1 MNGTS
6 ALILIEFIRCDIH
19 AEVEIE
25 IGQQVVQLRE
35 RLLAEVAELQ
45 QVVAVVTNQIA
56 YRIDFGR
63 LEAVERTHGKVLVG
77 QFRLEQLPHMEN
89 IFIEL
94 LGHVILFHIERN
106 LLVV

>member
-45 QVVAVVTNQIA
+45 QVVAVELHEVPH
-56 YRIDFGR
+56 RIHVGGFQTVQGTDAQVLIRELG
-63 LEAVERTHGKVLVG
+63 LQQLTHVEDIPHRTL
-77 QFRLEQLPHMEN
+77 RRRWCLPC
-89 IFIEL
+89 
-94 LGHVILFHIERN
+94 
-106 LLVV
+106 